1 MLWLETGFDVCRQG
15 CVSFSHPTNQ
25 NHAGGEEQPE
35 TLQIQAE
42 GRPGRAPGL
51 SSLVGVC
58 VLLCLPHLRQARV
71 ADSSEQGEPGYKPQQ
86 TFVVLFFNLLRG
98 GRKRNR

>member
-25 NHAGGEEQPE
+25 NHAGREEQPE

-58 VLLCLPHLRQARV
+58 VLLCLLPSRENLAINHSRLL
-71 ADSSEQGEPGYKPQQ
+71 
-86 TFVVLFFNLLRG
+86 LFCFLIC
-98 GRKRNR
+98 